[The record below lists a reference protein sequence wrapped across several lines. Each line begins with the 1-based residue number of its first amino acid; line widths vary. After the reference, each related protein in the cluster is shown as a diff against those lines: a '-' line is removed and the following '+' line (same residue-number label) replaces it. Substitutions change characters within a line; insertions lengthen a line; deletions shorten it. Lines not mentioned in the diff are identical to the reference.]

1 MSLGGIYPGRASSE
15 ILQKAVHKQLLS
27 FLSEQ
32 LGFKP
37 KSSTITASAY
47 FTDWILHAVDTSS
60 VTGVAF
66 LYLTN
71 AFNTV
76 NHKILVNKLYSLGV
90 KDGARDWVSS
100 VLANRSQ
107 FTCCSNP
114 MPNQESVSVGV
125 VQGSI
130 LGMLLFV
137 IYMNDLDLPDLLE
150 QCCNDLWE
158 STKQQATQHNS

>member
-1 MSLGGIYPGRASSE
+1 MLLGGIYPGRASSK
-15 ILQKAVHKQLLS
+15 ILQKAVHRQLLS
-27 FLSEQ
+27 FLAEQ

-66 LYLTN
+66 LYLSN
-71 AFNTV
+71 AFNAV
-76 NHKILVNKLYSLGV
+76 NHKIVVNKLYSLGV
-90 KDGARDWVSS
+90 KDGARDWFSL
-100 VLANRSQ
+100 VLGNRSQ
-107 FTCCSNP
+107 VTCCSNL
-114 MPNQESVSVGV
+114 MSNQESVSVGV

-130 LGMLLFV
+130 LGPLLFMT
-137 IYMNDLDLPDLLE
+137 YMNGLDLPDLLE

-158 STKQQATQHNS
+158 STA

>member
-1 MSLGGIYPGRASSE
+1 MSLGGIYPGWASSE
-15 ILQKAVHKQLLS
+15 ILQKAVHRQLLS

-107 FTCCSNP
+107 VTCCSNP
-114 MPNQESVSVGV
+114 MPNHESVSVGV